1 MKLYGYWRSSASW
14 RVRAALALKGVEFEH
29 VGVHLVKDGG
39 QQHDSDYRE
48 RNPMAQ
54 VPTLEV
60 EQDGQVFYIGQSMAI
75 LEYLEERFPQPSLL
89 PADAIGRARA
99 RQLAEIVN
107 SGIHPLQNLSV
118 LTKIREELGG
128 DERGWGKQVIEQG
141 LRAYEKV
148 AHMSSGRFS
157 VGDAVS
163 FADICLVPQLYNAR
177 RFAVETS
184 EFKLLERIETSC
196 MELEAFQVSHPSQ
209 QPDAV

>member
-14 RVRAALALKGVEFEH
+14 RVRTALAFKKVAFDH

-39 QQHDSDYRE
+39 QQNDSGYRE
-48 RNPMAQ
+48 VNPMAQ

-60 EQDGQVFYIGQSMAI
+60 EHEGHVFFIGQSMAI
-75 LEYLEERFPQPSLL
+75 LEYLEERFPHPALL
-89 PADAIGRARA
+89 PADPISRAWA
-99 RQLAEIVN
+99 RQLAEVVN

-118 LTKIREELGG
+118 LTKIRDELGAN
-128 DERGWGKQVIEQG
+128 ERAWGKQVIEQG
-141 LRAYEKV
+141 LRAYEKI

-157 VGDAVS
+157 VGDEVS

-184 EFKLLERIETSC
+184 EFKLLERIEASC
-196 MELEAFQVSHPSQ
+196 MELDAFQVSHPDR